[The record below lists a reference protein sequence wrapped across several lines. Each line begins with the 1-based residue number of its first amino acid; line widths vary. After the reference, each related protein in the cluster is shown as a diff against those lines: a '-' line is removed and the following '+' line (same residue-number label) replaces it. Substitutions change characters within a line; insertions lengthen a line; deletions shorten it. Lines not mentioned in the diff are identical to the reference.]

1 VDEVHGQDRAPGGAG
16 SSGRRPVTAR
26 GEKTR
31 EHLLD
36 VAEQLFG
43 ARGVEAVSLSEIRV
57 ASGARNTAAV
67 QFHFG
72 NREGLLDALIQRHMT
87 GIAALQHALYAEVVA
102 AGRTDDVRS
111 LVDVLVRPI
120 ADYLTRGPSERA
132 WVKIMAELGQLPD
145 LRLAGMA
152 LAAPPSAQAAGGVLY
167 GLLTHAMPADLA
179 TERLLSL
186 ALIAVHLCANRA
198 RLQDDPRQSRA
209 YVPDDVFVENLV
221 DMTTAALFAP
231 SYGSQSLRV

>member
-1 VDEVHGQDRAPGGAG
+1 MN
-16 SSGRRPVTAR
+16 RRPATPR

-43 ARGVEAVSLSEIRV
+43 QRGVEAVSLSEIRV
-57 ASGARNTAAV
+57 ASGARNTAAI

-72 NREGLLDALIQRHMT
+72 NREGLLEALKERHMA
-87 GIAALQHALYAEVVA
+87 GITALQHALYAETIA
-102 AGRTDDVRS
+102 TGRADDVRS
-111 LVDVLVRPI
+111 LVEVLVRPA
-120 ADYLTRGPSERA
+120 ADYLVRGPSERA

-145 LRLAGMA
+145 LRLDQMA
-152 LAAPPSAQAAGGVLY
+152 LAAPPAAQEAGGLLY
-167 GLLTHAMPADLA
+167 RLLTEVMPSELA
-179 TERLLSL
+179 RERLVAL

-198 RLQDDPRQSRA
+198 RLHDDPERSRA
-209 YVPDDVFVENLV
+209 HVDDDVFVDNLV

-231 SYGSQSLRV
+231 TEPSGRARCTRRS

>member
-1 VDEVHGQDRAPGGAG
+1 VDVEQREPA
-16 SSGRRPVTAR
+16 SRRPATPR

-57 ASGARNTAAV
+57 ASGARNTAAI

-72 NREGLLDALIQRHMT
+72 NREGLLDALKHRHMT
-87 GIAALQHALYAEVVA
+87 GIAALQHALYAEIVA
-102 AGRTDDVRS
+102 GGRADDVRS
-111 LVDVLVRPI
+111 LVEVLVRPV

-145 LRLAGMA
+145 LRLAEMA
-152 LAAPPSAQAAGGVLY
+152 LAAPPAGQEAGALLY
-167 GLLTHAMPADLA
+167 QLLTRSMPSELA
-179 TERLLSL
+179 TERLVAL
-186 ALIAVHLCANRA
+186 ALFAVHLCANRA
-198 RLQDDPRQSRA
+198 RLEDDPKTSRA
-209 YVPDDVFVENLV
+209 HVDDDVFVDNLV

-231 SYGSQSLRV
+231 VAHT